1 MAFEYTIAAIPTVY
15 NHVQFRSRLEA
26 RWAAF
31 FDLAGIKWDYEP
43 FDLDGW
49 APDFLLKTVVG
60 QILVEVK
67 PVDTSEKA
75 AWAAFEKAEPYWSKY
90 QLLLLGVGPIEKRD
104 LLGIIAD
111 PPDESK
117 YDWCDVMDA
126 LLVADPIPLWREAGN
141 IVQWKSPSMEAES
154 TTVAEI
160 MRRAKM
166 RKAA

>member
-1 MAFEYTIAAIPTVY
+1 MTFEYTIAAIPTVY
-15 NHVQFRSRLEA
+15 AGVQFRSRLEA
-26 RWAAF
+26 RWAAL

-43 FDLDGW
+43 FDMPGW
-49 APDFLLKTVVG
+49 APDFLLKTAAG

-67 PVDTSEKA
+67 PVDTSDGEAWDAFDKA
-75 AWAAFEKAEPYWSKY
+75 TPYWSRY
-90 QLLLLGVGPIEKRD
+90 QLLLLGVGPIERRD

-111 PPDESK
+111 PPEDAK
-117 YDWCDVMDA
+117 HDWCEVMDA
-126 LLVADPIPLWREAGN
+126 LMVTDPVALWREAGN
-141 IVQWKSPSMEAES
+141 IVQWKSPRIEAEP